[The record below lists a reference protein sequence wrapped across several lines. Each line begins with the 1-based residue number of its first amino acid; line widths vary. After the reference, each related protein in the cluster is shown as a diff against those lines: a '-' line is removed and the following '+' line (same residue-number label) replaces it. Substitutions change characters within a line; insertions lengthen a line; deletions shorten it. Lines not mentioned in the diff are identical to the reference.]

1 MSIVTTLPATD
12 HHIPLQIA
20 EQMTDRYRANYES
33 ILAPEYRGKNLLA
46 RNETFNRAAI
56 EQLLS
61 IKDCAGMRIYY
72 GMDDSLQCHAIL
84 VGVNESNEDILPLS
98 VTMQSTTDDF
108 VFEEGQR
115 CPDFCPPD
123 SPLNK

>member
-1 MSIVTTLPATD
+1 MSVITTLPTTD
-12 HHIPLQIA
+12 HRISLQIA
-20 EQMTDRYRANYES
+20 EQMTGRYRANYES
-33 ILAPEYRGKNLLA
+33 ILAPEHRGKNLLA
-46 RNETFNRAAI
+46 KNETFNRAAI

-84 VGVNESNEDILPLS
+84 VGVNESNEDILSLS
-98 VTMQSTTDDF
+98 VTMQSTNDEPIF
-108 VFEEGQR
+108 QEGQR